1 MTVPTESVTVP
12 LINVCLALLKTSK
25 YKCNKPKISFFP
37 HGVIR
42 VEWYDAGVCS
52 YDFSSLEAC
61 HEWLEK
67 QQPIWNPESINL
79 TRDEAKI
86 LFDGI
91 KHTWVASHFKPIA
104 AKLKAALGE

>member
-1 MTVPTESVTVP
+1 MPTESVTVP

-42 VEWYDAGVCS
+42 VEWYEAGVCS

-61 HEWLEK
+61 HEWLKK
-67 QQPIWNPESINL
+67 QQPWNPESINL

-91 KHTWVASHFKPIA
+91 KHTLAPSHFKPIA